1 MHTLTAH
8 TETNGLSPPPLGP
21 KLCYGCKK
29 PIEDDYRLSVSPDLE
44 WHMDCLTCAECQ
56 QCLDESCTCF
66 IKNGRPY
73 CKKDYVRYI
82 SIIFTWYSILQ
93 SVLPGYFC
101 DTQTIVLSYCNA
113 L

>member
-1 MHTLTAH
+1 MQFIIITFFVHAHTHALY

-44 WHMDCLTCAECQ
+44 WHIDCLTCAECQ
-56 QCLDESCTCF
+56 QLLDESCTCF

-73 CKKDYVRYI
+73 CKNDYVRLVYI
-82 SIIFTWYSILQ
+82 PARNILM
-93 SVLPGYFC
+93 YM
-101 DTQTIVLSYCNA
+101 
-113 L
+113 

>member
-1 MHTLTAH
+1 MQSHHYDIFCTCTHTHTLY

-44 WHMDCLTCAECQ
+44 WHIDCLTCAECQ
-56 QCLDESCTCF
+56 RLLDESCTCF

-73 CKKDYVRYI
+73 CKNDYVRLVYI
-82 SIIFTWYSILQ
+82 PAST
-93 SVLPGYFC
+93 
-101 DTQTIVLSYCNA
+101 
-113 L
+113 